1 MPAARGDFD
10 CQEGGHDGRGEAV
23 EGGVDVPSVEPRVCE
38 VVGFGDGGGV
48 EGFVVGVA
56 EGDVLKAFVGRHKA
70 VADDLDLGLV
80 GDCFEV
86 GVEDGAFGVYCF
98 AMTIRGCEGIEAVGE
113 LVLGAW
119 GDVGL
124 GFEDYDLVGEEGVT
138 DEGKVRVEEVT
149 DFTGILPFLQR
160 SHFFIMYDAFS
171 CLTSEVL
178 NVNACDGGSEV
189 DLGALGRRER
199 LDNGAGG

>member
-98 AMTIRGCEGIEAVGE
+98 AMTIRGCEGVEAVGE

-138 DEGKVRVEEVT
+138 DEGKVGVWVGDVSGGCSGVSLMIGVAYRGGYRFHGYSPFSTEVT
-149 DFTGILPFLQR
+149 LF
-160 SHFFIMYDAFS
+160 HH
-171 CLTSEVL
+171 V
-178 NVNACDGGSEV
+178 
-189 DLGALGRRER
+189 
-199 LDNGAGG
+199 